1 MPEPATLLL
10 FALTATLF
18 AATPGPN
25 FVFVLTR
32 TLSRGRADAVTSV
45 LGIGVGALLHT
56 VAAALGVSA
65 LVMTSA
71 SAFAVVKT
79 LGALYLVYLGLKTL
93 LSRDDGALTQTAPT
107 AKRAAF
113 RDGFVTMVLNPK
125 VALYFLAFLPQFV
138 DPEKG
143 AAGQLL
149 LLGLAQVVIEV
160 SVLLTLAYL
169 AGRLGGLLR
178 ERPTFQRVQ
187 KYVSGGVY
195 LLLGSALA
203 LSGRKA
209 G

>member
-10 FALTATLF
+10 FTAAALLF

-32 TLSRGRADAVTSV
+32 TLSRGRADAVMSV

-56 VAAALGVSA
+56 IAATLGVSV

-71 SAFAVVKT
+71 PAFAVVKT

-93 LSRDDGALTQTAPT
+93 LSRADGALTQTAPT

-138 DPEKG
+138 DPTKG
-143 AAGQLL
+143 AVGQLL
-149 LLGLAQVVIEV
+149 LLGSAQVVIEV
-160 SVLLTLAYL
+160 SVLLALAYL
-169 AGRLGGLLR
+169 AGRLGGLLQ
-178 ERPTFQRVQ
+178 ERPAFQWVQ
-187 KYVSGGVY
+187 KYASGGVY

>member
-1 MPEPATLLL
+1 MPDSATLLL
-10 FALTATLF
+10 FTATALLF

-32 TLSRGRADAVTSV
+32 TLSRGRADAVMSV
-45 LGIGVGALLHT
+45 FGIGVGALLHT
-56 VAAALGVSA
+56 VAATLGVSA

-71 SAFAVVKT
+71 GAFAVVKT
-79 LGALYLVYLGLKTL
+79 LGALYLVYLGFKTL
-93 LSRDDGALTQTAPT
+93 FSRAEAQTLLPLTTDRRT
-107 AKRAAF
+107 AF
-113 RDGFVTMVLNPK
+113 RDGFVTMMLNPK

-138 DPEKG
+138 DPAKR

-149 LLGLAQVVIEV
+149 VLGAAQVVVEV

-178 ERPTFQRVQ
+178 GHPGFGRVQ
-187 KYVSGGVY
+187 KYASGGVY

>member
-1 MPEPATLLL
+1 MPEPATLFL
-10 FALTATLF
+10 FVVAALLF

-32 TLSRGRADAVTSV
+32 TLSRGRADAVTSIF
-45 LGIGVGALLHT
+45 GIGLGALLHT
-56 VAAALGVSA
+56 VAATLGVSA

-71 SAFAVVKT
+71 SAFALVKT
-79 LGALYLVYLGLKTL
+79 LGALYLVYLGLK
-93 LSRDDGALTQTAPT
+93 TAPT

-138 DPEKG
+138 DPTKG

-149 LLGLAQVVIEV
+149 LLGSAQVVIEV
-160 SVLLTLAYL
+160 SVLLALAYL

-178 ERPTFQRVQ
+178 ERPAFQRVQ

>member
-10 FALTATLF
+10 FALTALLF

-32 TLSRGRADAVTSV
+32 TLSRGRADAVMSV

-56 VAAALGVSA
+56 VAATLGVSA

-71 SAFAVVKT
+71 SAFAIVKT

-93 LSRDDGALTQTAPT
+93 LSRDEVTSSHAAPT

-113 RDGFVTMVLNPK
+113 RDGLVTMVLNPK

-138 DPEKG
+138 DPAKG
-143 AAGQLL
+143 AAGQLF
-149 LLGLAQVVIEV
+149 LLGSAQVVIEV
-160 SVLLTLAYL
+160 SVLLALAYL
-169 AGRLGGLLR
+169 AGRLGGVLR

>member
-1 MPEPATLLL
+1 MPEPATLFL
-10 FALTATLF
+10 FTVTATLF

-45 LGIGVGALLHT
+45 FGIGLGALLHT
-56 VAAALGVSA
+56 VAAALGLSA

-71 SAFAVVKT
+71 SALAVVKT

-138 DPEKG
+138 DPTKG

-149 LLGLAQVVIEV
+149 LLGSAQVVIEV
-160 SVLLTLAYL
+160 SVLLALAYL

-178 ERPTFQRVQ
+178 DRPAFGRVQ

>member
-10 FALTATLF
+10 FTATALLF

-32 TLSRGRADAVTSV
+32 TLSRGRDDAVMSV
-45 LGIGVGALLHT
+45 FGIGLGALLHT

-71 SAFAVVKT
+71 SAFTVVKT

-93 LSRDDGALTQTAPT
+93 LSRDEVASLQAAPT

-138 DPEKG
+138 DPSKG

-149 LLGLAQVVIEV
+149 LLGSAQVVIEV
-160 SVLLTLAYL
+160 SVLLALAYL

-178 ERPTFQRVQ
+178 ERPTFQRAQ
-187 KYVSGGVY
+187 KYISGGVY

>member
-1 MPEPATLLL
+1 MPEPHTLLL
-10 FALTATLF
+10 FVLAASLF
-18 AATPGPN
+18 AASPGPN

-32 TLSRGRADAVTSV
+32 TLSRGRGDGVVSV

-56 VAAALGVSA
+56 VAATLGVSA

-71 SAFAVVKT
+71 GAFTVVKT

-93 LSRDDGALTQTAPT
+93 FSRAETLVLSCTTD
-107 AKRAAF
+107 KRAAF
-113 RDGFVTMVLNPK
+113 RDGLVTMVLNPK

-138 DPEKG
+138 DPTKR

-149 LLGLAQVVIEV
+149 VLGAAQVVIEV

-169 AGRLGGLLR
+169 AGRLGGWLR
-178 ERPTFQRVQ
+178 EHPTFGKVQ

-203 LSGRKA
+203 LSGRRA

>member
-1 MPEPATLLL
+1 MPEFYTLLL
-10 FALTATLF
+10 FGLAALLF

-32 TLSRGRADAVTSV
+32 TLSRGRANAVMSV
-45 LGIGVGALLHT
+45 FGIGVGALLHT
-56 VAAALGVSA
+56 IAATLGVSA

-71 SAFAVVKT
+71 SAFAIVKT

-93 LSRDDGALTQTAPT
+93 FSREDVLPSQTAPT

-113 RDGFVTMVLNPK
+113 RDGLVTMVLNPK

-138 DPEKG
+138 DPTKG

-149 LLGLAQVVIEV
+149 LLGSAQVVIEV

-169 AGRLGGLLR
+169 AGRLGGVLR
-178 ERPTFQRVQ
+178 ERPAFQRVQ
-187 KYVSGGVY
+187 KYASGGVY

>member
-1 MPEPATLLL
+1 MPEPATLFL
-10 FALTATLF
+10 FAVTALLF

-45 LGIGVGALLHT
+45 FGIGVGALLHT
-56 VAAALGVSA
+56 VAATLGVSA

-71 SAFAVVKT
+71 SAFAIVKT

-113 RDGFVTMVLNPK
+113 GDGFVTMVLNPK

-138 DPEKG
+138 DPSKG

-149 LLGLAQVVIEV
+149 LLGSAQVVIEV
-160 SVLLTLAYL
+160 SVLLALAYL

-178 ERPTFQRVQ
+178 ERPTFGRVQ
-187 KYVSGGVY
+187 KYASGGVY

>member
-1 MPEPATLLL
+1 MPEPYTLLL
-10 FALTATLF
+10 FGLAALLF

-45 LGIGVGALLHT
+45 FGIGVGALLHT
-56 VAAALGVSA
+56 VAATLGVSA

-71 SAFAVVKT
+71 GAFTAVKT

-93 LSRDDGALTQTAPT
+93 LSRGEVQILSTSTTDRRT
-107 AKRAAF
+107 AF
-113 RDGFVTMVLNPK
+113 RDGLVTMILNPK

-138 DPEKG
+138 DPAKG

-149 LLGLAQVVIEV
+149 VLGAAQVVVEV
-160 SVLLTLAYL
+160 AVLLTLAYL
-169 AGRLGGLLR
+169 AGRLGGRLR
-178 ERPTFQRVQ
+178 AHPTFSRVQ
-187 KYVSGGVY
+187 GYVSGGVY